1 MLQGRSLSQYGG
13 PVKTAAPTAP
23 ILPVSPEQLA
33 EQQNPAIATNWEAL
47 KQVGQI
53 GLMGLSL
60 GAGTKALLGIRD
72 LFSRPSFAP
81 PKIGPRPSVIEVNV
95 PEEQEEQE
103 EQRKSRRKM
112 AADQPP
118 APGVLLDPVETPSG
132 TVQPPI
138 PPGPIPPSGWMS
150 YLAGLSSTGIKDK
163 PLFFPGAVGAGML
176 GIYGGWKGVGAISD
190 WHHDLARKR
199 ELEDAKRE
207 YRNALVEQYN
217 SDKRAADNV
226 AGVLDE
232 LAGRMVKTAFSG
244 GEALG
249 SYLTLAGLLA
259 AGSGMATYNY
269 VKSRTPENRLAKA
282 IKQRERL
289 RWASRAPEIYA
300 VSKPTPVPTPTTALQ
315 DEDAEA
321 SDQDEMRARM
331 PPNIRKLASLYKG

>member
-1 MLQGRSLSQYGG
+1 MSQYGG

-23 ILPVSPEQLA
+23 ILPVSPDQLA
-33 EQQNPAIATNWEAL
+33 EQQNPAIATNLEAL

-103 EQRKSRRKM
+103 GQRKPRRKM

-138 PPGPIPPSGWMS
+138 PPGPKSTAPSGWMD
-150 YLAGLSSTGIKDK
+150 YLAGLYHTDVKSK
-163 PLFFPGAVGAGML
+163 PWFLPGAVGAGML

-232 LAGRMVKTAFSG
+232 LAGRMVKSSASNLG
-244 GEALG
+244 GAALG

-300 VSKPTPVPTPTTALQ
+300 VSKSTPVPTPTTALQ

-321 SDQDEMRARM
+321 ADQDEMRARM